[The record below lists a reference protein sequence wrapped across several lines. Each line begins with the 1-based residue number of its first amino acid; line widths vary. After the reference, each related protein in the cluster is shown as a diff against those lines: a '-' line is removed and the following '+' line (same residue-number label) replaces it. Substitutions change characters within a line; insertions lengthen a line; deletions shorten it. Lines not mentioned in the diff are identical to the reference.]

1 MFSGAQTLLSLLQHH
16 AAHRPCQVALAT
28 IGQPPLT
35 YRDYLNEAVRIGTM
49 LRTAGVGADQ
59 RVALAVPDG
68 AQMVFGMVATG
79 AATQT
84 ILVPPTMA
92 ANEFAE
98 LLRRAACDLALV
110 HADHPAHFKA
120 VAASVGTPVWT
131 VRHEHGRP
139 AGTWQVVAAEET
151 HGKSWPGRLPDIDDV
166 AITLSSSGTTG
177 KAKIVPRTHRNVF
190 HFSKAI
196 IDDAELTPDDVTII
210 ATPNHLSMGS
220 QATAIVGLHLGGQVV
235 VNDGPYEPAN
245 YLQMLREF
253 RPTFMTTSP
262 VYFRNILA
270 SLEAHK
276 PAIDTGSVRAIR
288 VSSDVMPE
296 DVRSGLERRFGVS
309 VDSSYSSSEAL
320 SIAVRTSADNGQPPT
335 YLGRLSSD
343 AVQILDDD
351 DNPLAPGQ
359 VGEIAVSHPAV
370 SPYYIDD
377 QELTARAFGNG
388 RYRMGDLGYIDE
400 YDGLHFVS
408 RKADII
414 NRGGLKVAPG
424 EVERALADHPAI
436 GQCAAFA
443 LPHPSLG
450 EEIALAVVPIDGQ
463 DFTEA
468 AMRAHLASRL
478 GTGKWPRRLF
488 LVDDLPR
495 NTVGKVLRRELADRF
510 GQDNANAADPDNAVA
525 GWRLPEIAAVSG
537 LWAYILEVR
546 HVDPDTSFV
555 EAGGDSLQAA
565 ILQAETAAWLSLHLQ
580 PNFLLSPACTPTSVT
595 NMLKTTNQ

>member
-16 AAHRPCQVALAT
+16 AARRSGQVALAT
-28 IGQPPLT
+28 IGQSPLT
-35 YRDYLNEAVRIGTM
+35 YRDYLDEAVRIGAM

-68 AQMVFGMVATG
+68 AQMVFGMVAVG

-98 LLRRAACDLALV
+98 VLRRTGCDLALV
-110 HADHPAHFKA
+110 HADHPVHFKA
-120 VAASVGTPVWT
+120 AAASVGTPVWT

-151 HGKSWPGRLPDIDDV
+151 HGKSRPGRVPDIDDV
-166 AITLSSSGTTG
+166 AIILSSSGTTG
-177 KAKIVPRTHRNVF
+177 KAKLVPRTHRNVF

-196 IDDAELTPDDVTII
+196 IDDAELTPNDVTII

-253 RPTFMTTSP
+253 RPTFMTASP

-296 DVRSGLERRFGVS
+296 DIRSGLERRFGVS

-320 SIAVRTSADNGQPPT
+320 SIAVRTSADNGQPST

-377 QELTARAFGNG
+377 QELTARAFCNG
-388 RYRMGDLGYIDE
+388 RYRMGDLGHIDE
-400 YDGLHFVS
+400 YGGLHFVS

-450 EEIALAVVPIDGQ
+450 EEIALAVVPIAGQ
-463 DFTEA
+463 HFTET
-468 AMRAHLASRL
+468 AMHAHLGSRL
-478 GTGKWPRRLF
+478 GAGKWPRRLF

-495 NTVGKVLRRELADRF
+495 NTVGKVLRRELTDRF
-510 GQDNANAADPDNAVA
+510 SNANAADPDNAAV
-525 GWRLPEIAAVSG
+525 GWHLPEIAAISG

-546 HVDPDTSFV
+546 HVDPDTSFI

-565 ILQAETAAWLSLHLQ
+565 ILQAETAAWFSLHLQ
-580 PNFLLSPACTPTSVT
+580 PNFILSPVCTPTSVAG
-595 NMLKTTNQ
+595 MLRATYQ

>member
-1 MFSGAQTLLSLLQHH
+1 MFNGAQTLLSLLQHH
-16 AAHRPCQVALAT
+16 AARRPGQVALAT

-35 YRDYLNEAVRIGTM
+35 YRDYLDEAVRLGAT
-49 LRTAGVGADQ
+49 LRAAGIGADQ

-68 AQMVFGMVATG
+68 AQMVFGMVAAG
-79 AATQT
+79 ATTQT

-98 LLRRAACDLALV
+98 VLRRTGCDLALV
-110 HADHPAHFKA
+110 HADHPAHFKTA
-120 VAASVGTPVWT
+120 AASVGTPVWT
-131 VRHEHGRP
+131 VRHEHGTP
-139 AGTWQVVAAEET
+139 TGTWQVAEAERPHADT
-151 HGKSWPGRLPDIDDV
+151 GPGRLPDIDDV
-166 AITLSSSGTTG
+166 AIILSSSGTTG
-177 KAKIVPRTHRNVF
+177 KAKLVPRTHRNVF

-196 IDDAELTPDDVTII
+196 IEDAGLTPNDVAII

-253 RPTFMTTSP
+253 RPTFMTASP

-270 SLEAHK
+270 SLETHK
-276 PAIDTGSVRAIR
+276 PSIDTGSVQAIR
-288 VSSDVMPE
+288 VSSDAMPD

-320 SIAVRTSADNGQPPT
+320 SIAVRTSADNDQPQT
-335 YLGRLSSD
+335 YLGRFSSD

-351 DNPLAPGQ
+351 GNPVEPGQ
-359 VGEIAVSHPAV
+359 VGEITVSHPAV

-377 QELTARAFGNG
+377 PELTARVFDDG

-400 YDGLHFVS
+400 NGGLHFVS

-414 NRGGLKVAPG
+414 NRGGLKVAPS

-436 GQCAAFA
+436 DQCAAFA
-443 LPHPSLG
+443 LPHASLG
-450 EEIALAVVPIDGQ
+450 EEIALAVVPAAGH
-463 DFTEA
+463 DFSQM
-468 AMRAHLASRL
+468 AMHAHLASQL
-478 GTGKWPRRLF
+478 GAGKWPRRLF

-495 NTVGKVLRRELADRF
+495 NTVGKVLRRELTARF
-510 GQDNANAADPDNAVA
+510 GEDNANAADPAIGTAV
-525 GWRLPEIAAVSG
+525 WTSPEIAAISG
-537 LWAYILEVR
+537 LWAYILEVPY
-546 HVDPDTSFV
+546 VAPDTSFI
-555 EAGGDSLQAA
+555 EAGGDSLQAT
-565 ILQAETAAWLSLHLQ
+565 ILHAETDAWFSLHLQ
-580 PNFLLSPACTPTSVT
+580 PNFILSPACTPTSVEA
-595 NMLKTTNQ
+595 MLKATNQ